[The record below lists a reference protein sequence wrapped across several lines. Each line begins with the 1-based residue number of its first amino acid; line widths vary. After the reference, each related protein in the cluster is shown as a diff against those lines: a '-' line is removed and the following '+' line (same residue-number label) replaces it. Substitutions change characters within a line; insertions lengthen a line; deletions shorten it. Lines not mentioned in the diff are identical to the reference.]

1 MAKSR
6 AGNRQVANMPLTK
19 NEDLARRRAVRR
31 AIRKL
36 LWAFYQRLKGEVVP
50 PRIREIVGVLT
61 RSDQRAVVMR
71 RQGLRRSPA
80 LHGGRQTSL

>member
-1 MAKSR
+1 VAKSR

-50 PRIREIVGVLT
+50 PRIREIVGQLT
-61 RSDQRAVVMR
+61 RSDQRAVVDAPAGVAPVSSTPR
-71 RQGLRRSPA
+71 RA
-80 LHGGRQTSL
+80 AN